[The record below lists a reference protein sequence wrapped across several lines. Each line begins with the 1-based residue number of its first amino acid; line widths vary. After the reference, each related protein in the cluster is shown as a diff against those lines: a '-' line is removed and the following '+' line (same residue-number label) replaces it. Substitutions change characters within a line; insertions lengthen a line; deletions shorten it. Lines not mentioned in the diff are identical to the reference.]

1 MSELFLKLAL
11 VPSHFIFKGQFS
23 IDKLCV
29 VEFACEVA
37 SVGILQLALAHHKA
51 IFIEITYVE
60 DIFA

>member
-1 MSELFLKLAL
+1 M
-11 VPSHFIFKGQFS
+11 
-23 IDKLCV
+23 DKLCV